1 MILEASLGH
10 QSCISLKDMA
20 EKFARSGTIDGVFG
34 AKQAS
39 CAEVPD
45 LAIAF
50 SNILL
55 HDRGLMVKPGIGY

>member
-1 MILEASLGH
+1 
-10 QSCISLKDMA
+10 MA